1 MEDILRNLEIGTFIK
16 YDNEVFMAV
25 GIMDPESKK
34 VLCVSKSGKEIY
46 LELDTKVE
54 LIPYQVNG
62 GSEHE

>member
-1 MEDILRNLEIGTFIK
+1 MEEILRNLEIGTFIK

-34 VLCVSKSGKEIY
+34 VLCVSKNGKEIY
-46 LELDTKVE
+46 LDLDTKVE

>member
-25 GIMDPESKK
+25 GIMDPYSKK

-46 LELDTKVE
+46 LDLDTKVE